1 MSRAPGLS
9 SINCTQCGAGLSVL
23 GGGRVLTQVCGYC
36 GSVLDAQ
43 DNYKILAS
51 IGKRDHPHSPVHI
64 GMTLTYQGV
73 EFTVIGTI
81 GKVERWKGGT
91 ARWVE
96 HQVFSPTHGYA
107 WLTWESGHFTFSRKI
122 RDFDMG
128 QWVSPAGVEMADSPP
143 IRHHRGQRYKY
154 YETSTSEI
162 DFMEG
167 EFNWIPELGE
177 TTTAVVL
184 LGPDAML
191 SLRDGK
197 TEREVEMTTLLPRDA
212 TARELGATIPPG
224 AEPRHPLMPYRSLPE
239 EGFMQL
245 AFGASAVIALV
256 MAMVLSL
263 SGSQVFN
270 QTGIPV
276 AQLPASYSVPITNTA
291 QLSQLRVRADLEN
304 AWAVYGAEVRG
315 PDGSVVYAGEGLA
328 EFYSGYSDGSYW
340 SEGNRTATLT
350 FRAREAGLHEITVL
364 RGQEQT
370 TALGRPSET
379 LAVSVQQGRSS
390 VAWLIGAAILFGI
403 GFMGVT
409 GRRALQQK
417 TRFAGSDWHEE

>member
-1 MSRAPGLS
+1 MSRAQGLS

-43 DNYKILAS
+43 DNYKVLTS
-51 IGKRDHPHSPVHI
+51 IGKRDHPDSPVQI
-64 GMTLTYQGV
+64 GMTLTYEGV

-91 ARWVE
+91 AAWVE

-122 RDFDMG
+122 RDFNMG
-128 QWVSPAGVEMADSPP
+128 QWVSSAGVEIADSPP
-143 IRHHRGQRYKY
+143 VRHHRGQRYKY

-167 EFNWIPELGE
+167 EFNWVPELGE

-212 TARELGATIPPG
+212 TAREMGATLPPG
-224 AEPRHPLMPYRSLPE
+224 AESRHPLSPYQPFPE
-239 EGFMQL
+239 E
-245 AFGASAVIALV
+245 AFARRIVGLSAIAAFVLALV
-256 MAMVLSL
+256 FSVISGPRVLDQQ
-263 SGSQVFN
+263 QVPIG
-270 QTGIPV
+270 Q
-276 AQLPASYSVPITNTA
+276 APASFAFNMSNTA
-291 QLSQLRVRADLEN
+291 QIASLRLDTDVSND
-304 AWAVYGAEVRG
+304 WVVIGAQITN
-315 PDGSVVYAGEGLA
+315 PDGTTLVEGGRLVQY
-328 EFYSGYSDGSYW
+328 YSGRDSDGSW
-340 SEGNRTATLT
+340 SEGNRGATLR
-350 FRAREAGLHEITVL
+350 FRAEQAGTHQIT
-364 RGQEQT
+364 
-370 TALGRPSET
+370 LGRAEGTGGTSMSVRIDEGKAT
-379 LAVSVQQGRSS
+379 SFWLFVVSG
-390 VAWLIGAAILFGI
+390 LFVLGWI
-403 GFMGVT
+403 YLKA
-409 GRRALQQK
+409 RRAIHDK
-417 TRFAGSDWHEE
+417 FRFAGSDWHEE